1 MKQGGCLRDMGAG
14 FTSLALADMMSQ
26 DGFLSSTAH
35 AADGS
40 AWQNPLKAKA
50 PMFAPYHGFHVAV
63 PGGKGVLNYG
73 EGFNY
78 TMVIDEVRALGKRF
92 RPDIVLAAAQLE
104 FEEYAAS
111 GAAALGAST
120 VILHHP
126 HQKLF
131 EKINVTSSPP
141 DVFVAA
147 VTEKM
152 PDAEVHYAQPGFSW
166 P

>member
-1 MKQGGCLRDMGAG
+1 M
-14 FTSLALADMMSQ
+14 TSLPIAPFGKTGHD
-26 DGFLSSTAH
+26 STR
-35 AADGS
+35 
-40 AWQNPLKAKA
+40 
-50 PMFAPYHGFHVAV
+50 
-63 PGGKGVLNYG
+63 
-73 EGFNY
+73 
-78 TMVIDEVRALGKRF
+78 VIF
-92 RPDIVLAAAQLE
+92 
-104 FEEYAAS
+104 

>member
-1 MKQGGCLRDMGAG
+1 MNAGITSKQLDTR
-14 FTSLALADMMSQ
+14 TIK
-26 DGFLSSTAH
+26 ST
-35 AADGS
+35 
-40 AWQNPLKAKA
+40 
-50 PMFAPYHGFHVAV
+50 
-63 PGGKGVLNYG
+63 
-73 EGFNY
+73 
-78 TMVIDEVRALGKRF
+78 
-92 RPDIVLAAAQLE
+92 AAAQLE

-131 EKINVTSSPP
+131 DKINVTSSPP

-147 VTEKM
+147 VKEKM
-152 PDAEVHYAQPGFSW
+152 PDAEVHYAQPGSSW